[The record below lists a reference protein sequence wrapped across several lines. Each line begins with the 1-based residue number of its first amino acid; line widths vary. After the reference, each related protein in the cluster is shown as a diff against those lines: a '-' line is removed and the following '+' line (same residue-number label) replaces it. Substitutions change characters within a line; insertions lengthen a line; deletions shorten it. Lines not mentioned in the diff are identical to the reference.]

1 MGLLALNLAECQSQ
15 AGMLA
20 LLALR
25 VQECQSDS
33 SHDPTEICT
42 VPGVIGRIVRHPAR
56 DADFG
61 SLLETFFVVAAAT
74 VLIIRTQLW
83 ATNYPQLGGRG
94 LHIAHLLY
102 GGIFM
107 VIAIALLLIYLNR
120 SIRRPA
126 AIVGG
131 IGFGFFI
138 DELGKFITSD
148 NNYFF
153 KPAAALIYLVFL
165 GSYVLVRRLQ
175 RRRGLTEIERISNAL
190 DLVAE
195 AARHDLDVREKQR
208 ALAMLRDADPDDPMV
223 EPVRM
228 LLERLDAIPAPE
240 PRWPTRLALR
250 ARDTYLALVERP
262 WFDRLLVAVIV
273 VWGGLSLVLTFQL
286 VLSLGLDLGGAAP
299 DAISDDLADLSFI
312 NWASLVSS
320 TTSGVLVLVGVRA
333 LRARRRD
340 DAYRWFERA
349 LYVSIFVTRTFA
361 FVESQFGAV
370 FGLFVDL
377 LLLTSLGLL
386 RKAERETR

>member
-1 MGLLALNLAECQSQ
+1 MPA
-15 AGMLA
+15 
-20 LLALR
+20 
-25 VQECQSDS
+25 
-33 SHDPTEICT
+33 
-42 VPGVIGRIVRHPAR
+42 VIARIIRHPAR

-83 ATNYPQLGGRG
+83 ATNYPQLGGNG

-107 VIAIALLLIYLNR
+107 VIAIGMLLVYLNR

-131 IGFGFFI
+131 VGFGFFI

-148 NNYFF
+148 NDYFF
-153 KPAAALIYLVFL
+153 KPAAALIYLIFL
-165 GSYVLVRRLQ
+165 GSYVLIRRLQ
-175 RRRGLTEIERISNAL
+175 RRRGLTEMERISNAL

-195 AARHDLDVREKQR
+195 AARHDLDEREKQR
-208 ALAMLRDADPDDPMV
+208 ALTMLRDADPDDPMV

-240 PRWPTRLALR
+240 PRWPTRVALR
-250 ARDTYLALVERP
+250 ARDTYLQLVERS
-262 WFDRLLVAVIV
+262 WFDRAVTTIIV
-273 VWGGLSLVLTFQL
+273 VWGGLSFVLTFQL
-286 VLSLGLDLGGAAP
+286 VLSIGLHLGGAQAGSV
-299 DAISDDLADLSFI
+299 SDDISDLSFI
-312 NWASLVSS
+312 NWASLASS
-320 TTSGVLVLVGVRA
+320 CTSGVLVLIGVRE
-333 LRARRRD
+333 LRAHNRD
-340 DAYRWFERA
+340 SAYRWFERA

-370 FGLFVDL
+370 FGLFADL
-377 LLLTSLGLL
+377 LLLTSLGLM
-386 RKAERETR
+386 RKGERETR